1 MKDPGSVEV
10 WRLENLWQVICFS
23 LATEGRREG
32 GGEGV
37 GDYRFMKNLNVASFF
52 YTCKLKKILILPM
65 LFFFLEG
72 GEKQLEQTLN
82 TAMKSCSNDLDVLS
96 PHYITFIQIDR

>member
-1 MKDPGSVEV
+1 MKDPGCVEV
-10 WRLENLWQVICFS
+10 WRLENLWQVICSS
-23 LATEGRREG
+23 LAIEGRREG

-37 GDYRFMKNLNVASFF
+37 GDYRFMENLNVASFF

-72 GEKQLEQTLN
+72 GEN
-82 TAMKSCSNDLDVLS
+82 S
-96 PHYITFIQIDR
+96 